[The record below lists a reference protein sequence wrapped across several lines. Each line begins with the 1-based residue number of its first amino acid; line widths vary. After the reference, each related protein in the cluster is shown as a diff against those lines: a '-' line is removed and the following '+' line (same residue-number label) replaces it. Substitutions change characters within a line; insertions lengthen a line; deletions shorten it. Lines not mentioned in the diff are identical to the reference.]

1 MINKQNIVEGS
12 LVYYRLIALWVLNE
26 AMLGGIIH
34 GLKIPV
40 SGLIVG
46 GCAVICISLIG
57 WYVPKK
63 GSILKATLI
72 VAIFKMMLSPHSPA
86 PAYIAVFFQ
95 GLIGELLFWNRK
107 FFTLSCFLLAF
118 LSLVES
124 AMQRIVTLTIT
135 YGGDFWRA
143 INDFI
148 SKLTGQKQTVN
159 YSLMIGA
166 IYVIVHA
173 LTGLLVGWWASTL
186 PRRVTR
192 WNQDAANRIVITNDS
207 TTIAFASGK
216 RKGKLKKS
224 LLIVWIILLLLYIQS
239 YFGIGTPL
247 LSSHI
252 SLKILIRSVI
262 IVLAWVFFLGP
273 LLRQLLHYWL
283 QKKKSSSQ
291 RDIQQVLQLLPSTQQ
306 LIAESWKRSNTKKGL
321 KRIALAGKLILA
333 NSLSHR
339 STAVDKGKNI
349 FILTG
354 PIQSGKTTSLVKWVK
369 ERKNVFGVFTP
380 VVNGK
385 RMFMDAHIGQLFDM
399 EAGEEEKE
407 TVPVGRF
414 NFSKANFEKASG
426 IINEAMNK
434 EGWLVIDEIGPLELR
449 GEGFYEALKN
459 ISQTRKDQPVL
470 LVVREG
476 MAEKVTAF
484 FGLTGASIIR
494 SIDELKGEFAGPM
507 VNI

>member
-1 MINKQNIVEGS
+1 MIHKQNTAEDS

-34 GLKIPV
+34 GLKLPV

-63 GSILKATLI
+63 GAILKATLI

-95 GLIGELLFWNRK
+95 GLLGELLFWNRK
-107 FFTLSCFLLAF
+107 FFTLSCLLLAF

-143 INDFI
+143 INEFI
-148 SKLTGQKQTVN
+148 SKLTGQKQTID

-166 IYVIVHA
+166 IYVLIHA
-173 LTGLLVGWWASTL
+173 ITGLLVGWWASTL
-186 PRRVTR
+186 PRRVTK
-192 WNQDAANRIVITNDS
+192 WNQDAANRISITADS
-207 TTIAFASGK
+207 TTIGFISGK
-216 RKGKLKKS
+216 RKGKLKIG
-224 LLIVWIILLLLYIQS
+224 LFIIWIILLLLYVQS

-252 SLKILIRSVI
+252 SFKILLRSII
-262 IVLAWVFFLGP
+262 IVLAWVFIVGP

-283 QKKKSSSQ
+283 QKRKSASQ
-291 RDIQQVLQLLPSTQQ
+291 QDVQRVLQLLPSTQQ
-306 LIAESWKRSNTKKGL
+306 LIAESWKQSGAKKGL
-321 KRIALAGKLILA
+321 KRINLASKLILA
-333 NSLSHR
+333 NSLTNH
-339 STAVDKGKNI
+339 STGVEQGKNI

-354 PIQSGKTTSLVKWVK
+354 PIQSGKTTSLIKWAE
-369 ERKNVFGVFTP
+369 ERKDVFGVLTP

-385 RMFMDAHIGQLFDM
+385 RMFRDAHIGQLFDM
-399 EAGEEEKE
+399 EAREGEKE
-407 TVPVGRF
+407 TLHVGRF
-414 NFSKANFEKASG
+414 VFSKANFEKASA
-426 IINEAMNK
+426 IITEAMNK
-434 EGWLVIDEIGPLELR
+434 EGWLVIDEVGPLELR
-449 GEGFYEALKN
+449 CEGFYQVVKQ
-459 ISQTRKDQPVL
+459 ISQTGKDQPVL

-476 MAEKVTAF
+476 MAEKVAAF
-484 FGLTGASIIR
+484 FAFNDPSIIR
-494 SIDELKGEFAGPM
+494 SIDELKGEIAAST

>member
-1 MINKQNIVEGS
+1 MINKQNIAEGS

-107 FFTLSCFLLAF
+107 FFTVSCLLLAL

-166 IYVIVHA
+166 IYVLVHA
-173 LTGLLVGWWASTL
+173 IAGLLVGWWASTI
-186 PRRVTR
+186 PRRVAS
-192 WNQDAANRIVITNDS
+192 WNQDAANRIVITNES
-207 TTIAFASGK
+207 TTIAFVPAK
-216 RKGKLKKS
+216 RKGMLKKG
-224 LLIVWIILLLLYIQS
+224 LLIIWIILLLLYVQS

-252 SLKILIRSVI
+252 SLKILLRSVI
-262 IVLAWVFFLGP
+262 IILAWVFIVGP

-291 RDIQQVLQLLPSTQQ
+291 QDIQQVLQLLPSTQR
-306 LIAESWKRSNTKKGL
+306 LIAESWKRSGTKKGL
-321 KRIALAGKLILA
+321 KRINLAGKMILA
-333 NSLSHR
+333 NSLTNR
-339 STAVDKGKNI
+339 SLVLDHGKNI

-354 PIQSGKTTSLVKWVK
+354 PIQSGKTTSLIKWAK
-369 ERKNVFGVFTP
+369 ERKDVFGVLTP
-380 VVNGK
+380 VVNSK
-385 RMFMDAHIGQLFDM
+385 RMFMDVHIGQLFDM
-399 EAGEEEKE
+399 EAGEEEE
-407 TVPVGRF
+407 QTLPVGRF
-414 NFSKANFEKASG
+414 VFSKTNFKKASG
-426 IINEAMNK
+426 IIKEAVDK
-434 EGWLVIDEIGPLELR
+434 HGWLVIDEIGPLELR
-449 GEGFYEALKN
+449 GEGFYEAVKK

-476 MAEKVTAF
+476 MAEKVKTF
-484 FGLTGASIIR
+484 FELTGASVIR
-494 SIDELKGEFAGPM
+494 SIGELRGEFSGSM